1 MGLWGIYLII
11 EILSGGML
19 QSGGVAAGT
28 RRRDECVK
36 PK

>member
-28 RRRDECVK
+28 QRRDECVK